1 MTLTGLSLATIAAL
15 AALAAAPLLRAQ
27 TQTQTQTQTRCPPAV
42 KTIWVDA
49 QRDATSGVQTLR
61 DVRLCVDGVLVT
73 ADAAEIVG
81 DEMVIRSGTVRIPQ
95 DALATFGRGRRTV
108 FRGDQLQDPPQR

>member
-27 TQTQTQTQTRCPPAV
+27 TQTQTQMRCPPLV

>member
-1 MTLTGLSLATIAAL
+1 MTRTRMLLTAMAMLAL
-15 AALAAAPLLRAQ
+15 VAAAPLVRAQ
-27 TQTQTQTQTRCPPAV
+27 TQTQTQMRCPPAV

-108 FRGDQLQDPPQR
+108 LRRR

>member
-1 MTLTGLSLATIAAL
+1 M
-15 AALAAAPLLRAQ
+15 
-27 TQTQTQTQTRCPPAV
+27 RCPPAA

-73 ADAAEIVG
+73 AEAAEIVG
-81 DEMVIRSGTVRIPQ
+81 DEMVIRGATVRIPQ
-95 DALATFGRGRRTV
+95 DALASFGRGRRTV
-108 FRGDQLQDPPQR
+108 FRGDELQELPQR